1 MQPQKPLLEQLID
14 ALQCL
19 PGVGRKSAQRMAYHL
34 LERQRKSALHLS
46 DILSQAM
53 TDIGHCAQCRDY
65 TESHLCYICA
75 NEKRDSSVICVVE
88 SPADIAAIESTGS
101 YSGKYFVLMGNLSPL
116 DGIGPEEIGLEHLK
130 KLLIENECTEII
142 VATSSTVE
150 GEATAHFIA
159 TMVAN
164 IKGVNNQSIEAS
176 AEDVNTRQINVS
188 RLAQGVPIGGEL
200 EYLDSSTLA
209 LSLANR
215 SKI

>member
-1 MQPQKPLLEQLID
+1 MQQQKPLLEQLID

-34 LERQRKSALHLS
+34 LERQRKSALKLS
-46 DILSQAM
+46 DVLAQAM
-53 TDIGHCAQCRDY
+53 TDIGHCEQCRDY
-65 TESHLCYICA
+65 TESYLCNICE

-116 DGIGPEEIGLEHLK
+116 DGIGPEEIGLEQLK
-130 KLLIENECTEII
+130 KLLIEGECTEII

-164 IKGVNNQSIEAS
+164 ITNSSTNTQSRE
-176 AEDVNTRQINVS
+176 INVS